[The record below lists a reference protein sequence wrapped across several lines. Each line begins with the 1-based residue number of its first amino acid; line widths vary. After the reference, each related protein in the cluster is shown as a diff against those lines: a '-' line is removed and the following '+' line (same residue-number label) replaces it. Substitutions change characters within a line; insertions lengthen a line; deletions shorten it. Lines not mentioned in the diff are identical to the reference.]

1 MRLLKTTD
9 AALAEQL
16 LESGF
21 HYTLERSNRQVVYC
35 FPADEL
41 DQSTE
46 ILSQFAAEA
55 FFMEKT
61 LSF

>member
-1 MRLLKTTD
+1 MRLLKTTN

-21 HYTLERSNRQVVYC
+21 HYTLERSNRQVIYC
-35 FPADEL
+35 FPANEL
-41 DQSTE
+41 EQSPE
-46 ILSQFAAEA
+46 VLSQFSAEA
-55 FFMEKT
+55 LFVDKT